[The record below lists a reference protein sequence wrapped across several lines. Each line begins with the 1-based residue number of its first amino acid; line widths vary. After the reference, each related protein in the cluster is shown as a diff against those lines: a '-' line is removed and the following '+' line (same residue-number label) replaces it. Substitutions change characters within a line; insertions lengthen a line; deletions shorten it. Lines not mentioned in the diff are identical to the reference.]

1 MENALF
7 PSPVVTIDGRS
18 HWVFV
23 TDFGNV
29 AADDGTVRAFT
40 SLPLRSDGE
49 PDRRYRATRETA
61 PKLEKAAADA
71 FKRAKAALLAG
82 RPLT

>member
-1 MENALF
+1 MENAVF

-18 HWVFV
+18 QWVFV

-29 AADDGTVRAFT
+29 AADDCTVRAFT

-61 PKLEKAAADA
+61 PKLEKAAA
-71 FKRAKAALLAG
+71 AALARANAEFLAG
-82 RPLT
+82 RPIT